1 MKMALGRTSHSAQ
14 QRAISERQSG
24 QDCQR
29 PSGVSTSVAMDRV
42 EYSHRWNPF
51 PYFSMYRLFLR
62 VSAEGERYLISIAL
76 VIRGCSW
83 PSPGVL
89 LPGIV
94 WKSLKMCV
102 ISVEV
107 KKNGTVFLRMS
118 LKTAGRRDQ
127 VDRFGLE

>member
-1 MKMALGRTSHSAQ
+1 MN
-14 QRAISERQSG
+14 
-24 QDCQR
+24 
-29 PSGVSTSVAMDRV
+29 RV

-51 PYFSMYRLFLR
+51 QYFSVYRLFLR
-62 VSAEGERYLISIAL
+62 VSAEGERCLISIAL

-83 PSPGVL
+83 PSAGVL

-107 KKNGTVFLRMS
+107 KKKRNCFSQDAVENSGTARSGGPLWPGMIFFAAEGLFSFCWM
-118 LKTAGRRDQ
+118 Q
-127 VDRFGLE
+127 VGWEAV